1 MFSSDAGALPAPLRA
16 ASGGDELRRCFR
28 YDALPSQQSVHL
40 VTVCLGCADAR
51 NVSSSNLIAH
61 EEGLPDPVRN
71 EGEVIS
77 FKRVALNAPDGTAL
91 VRELTFE
98 VPRGRSCLIMGPNGR
113 PPTHMLGCDTAQTL
127 A

>member
-1 MFSSDAGALPAPLRA
+1 M
-16 ASGGDELRRCFR
+16 
-28 YDALPSQQSVHL
+28 
-40 VTVCLGCADAR
+40 GCADAR

-98 VPRGRSCLIMGPNGR
+98 VPRGRSCLIMGPNGT
-113 PPTHMLGCDTAQTL
+113 PPANSDAR